1 MVGLL
6 PKFHFLDLKFTGNFV
21 HPLDIC
27 NFAKNM
33 ALKQWLS
40 AGLALQIQVPL
51 QTNL

>member
-6 PKFHFLDLKFTGNFV
+6 PKFHFLYLKFTGNFV

-33 ALKQWLS
+33 ALKQWLAS
-40 AGLALQIQVPL
+40 GLALQIQAL
-51 QTNL
+51 LKTHL